1 MNETVEKLTKEN
13 ETLKQMLEQKIKYI
27 EKIEDMLVNQNRK
40 SDDTELEMNE
50 LRVKSHIYKKNF
62 ETLKGKYNKLYE
74 FAKELCNVIEKQQKK
89 MDELVEV
96 NNQMSS
102 VNKQC
107 FDKLNIFIS
116 LI

>member
-1 MNETVEKLTKEN
+1 
-13 ETLKQMLEQKIKYI
+13 
-27 EKIEDMLVNQNRK
+27 
-40 SDDTELEMNE
+40 MNE

-62 ETLKGKYNKLYE
+62 EALKEKYNKLYE
-74 FAKELCNVIEKQQKK
+74 FTEELCNVIEKQQKNI
-89 MDELVEV
+89 DELVEV

-107 FDKLNIFIS
+107 FDKLNVFIS